1 MFYFCDWRLLD
12 FPSTV
17 LVGKLHIFCL
27 VKNFT
32 EILPWCRNIS
42 CVYACK
48 NYGWII
54 YFIQFFIKVGIKDN
68 LFGPNLILDMIFQAA
83 SKRVFVTF
91 IRLPS
96 FKPIETK
103 INIFFFLKLIDT
115 NFKWMVLLIVWEF
128 YDIFYDTKN
137 KRTLISQL
145 NCLFIIVDYR
155 KSPDT
160 ALIQR

>member
-1 MFYFCDWRLLD
+1 MFYFCDWRLLV

-27 VKNFT
+27 VENFT

-48 NYGWII
+48 NYEWII

-83 SKRVFVTF
+83 SSVFLWPLLGYQALS
-91 IRLPS
+91 RLRQKS
-96 FKPIETK
+96 IY
-103 INIFFFLKLIDT
+103 IFFKVNWYKFSMNGPTDCLRILWYI
-115 NFKWMVLLIVWEF
+115 LLH
-128 YDIFYDTKN
+128 K
-137 KRTLISQL
+137 K
-145 NCLFIIVDYR
+145 
-155 KSPDT
+155 
-160 ALIQR
+160 